1 MTLRMKKLSMTEYN
15 VAIARALHSNFYIFL
30 SFSVYRV
37 PATVSVHLRALISAL
52 KLQREK

>member
-1 MTLRMKKLSMTEYN
+1 MTWRMNKLSMSEYN
-15 VAIARALHSNFYIFL
+15 VVIARALHCNFYAFL

-37 PATVSVHLRALISAL
+37 PAAVSVHLRALISAV